1 LSGPRK
7 SGRSSQHGRKRRRR
21 AASSTILRLHP
32 TQILLNGNILTLD
45 QTRPSAQAVAIY
57 GDRIVAVG
65 NNAEIQLLAG
75 PETKLIDL
83 REATVLP
90 GLIDSHIHLIQYGL
104 SLSKLDLR
112 QVHSIEEMKS
122 LVSSRTPLASQWILG
137 LGWDQEKFLEKRYP
151 QRQDLDE
158 ASPNK
163 PVMLSR
169 VCTHICVVNSKA
181 LQVAHVDSQT
191 PDPEGGVIDR
201 DNGGEP
207 TGILRETAVEL
218 IERNIAEPTLEEYE
232 KAILAACKRAAES
245 GLTSVHCILDSE
257 RELRALFGLRKKGQ
271 LPIRFYVM
279 IPTSLLKNA
288 KQLGLSTGFGDEWI
302 RLGGVK
308 IFTDGSLGARTA
320 ALETP
325 YVDDPTNRGVTIY
338 TQDQLNHI
346 IEEAQDSDFQI
357 AAHAIGDRAIGMLLE
372 SIERTKSRSHTRELR
387 PRIEHASV
395 LSLELIE
402 RLKKQQLIVTVQ
414 PHFLVSDFWTEQ
426 RLGPERARLAYPF
439 ASLLKAGLIVAGSS
453 DCPVE
458 PLAPLSG
465 IEAAVNRDG
474 PEALSVEDA
483 VALYTR
489 NAAYASFEENLK
501 GSIAPS
507 KYADLVVLERDP
519 RKVNS
524 SEISEIKVLMT
535 MVGGKIVF
543 LSTASR

>member
-137 LGWDQEKFLEKRYP
+137 LGWDQEKFREKRYP
-151 QRQDLDE
+151 QR
-158 ASPNK
+158 
-163 PVMLSR
+163 
-169 VCTHICVVNSKA
+169 
-181 LQVAHVDSQT
+181 
-191 PDPEGGVIDR
+191 
-201 DNGGEP
+201 
-207 TGILRETAVEL
+207 
-218 IERNIAEPTLEEYE
+218 
-232 KAILAACKRAAES
+232 
-245 GLTSVHCILDSE
+245 
-257 RELRALFGLRKKGQ
+257 
-271 LPIRFYVM
+271 
-279 IPTSLLKNA
+279 
-288 KQLGLSTGFGDEWI
+288 
-302 RLGGVK
+302 
-308 IFTDGSLGARTA
+308 
-320 ALETP
+320 
-325 YVDDPTNRGVTIY
+325 
-338 TQDQLNHI
+338 
-346 IEEAQDSDFQI
+346 
-357 AAHAIGDRAIGMLLE
+357 
-372 SIERTKSRSHTRELR
+372 
-387 PRIEHASV
+387 
-395 LSLELIE
+395 
-402 RLKKQQLIVTVQ
+402 
-414 PHFLVSDFWTEQ
+414 
-426 RLGPERARLAYPF
+426 PF

-474 PEALSVEDA
+474 SEALSVEDA

-507 KYADLVVLERDP
+507 KCADLVVLERDP
-519 RKVNS
+519 RRVNP
-524 SEISEIKVLMT
+524 SEISEIGVLMT